1 MEKTGLSFEEAAKR
15 LAQFGYNEL
24 PKKKPPSPVWIL
36 LGQFRS
42 PLIYILLFA
51 ALVTLVLREFKDAAI
66 ILFAVF
72 VNTILGFL
80 QESRAQ
86 KALVALTNI
95 LTPQAQVIRGGQLKR
110 VPARELVVGDI
121 VVLATGEKIPADGRL
136 LEAVDLTIDE
146 AILTGEARPV
156 AKSVSAKEGKAY
168 MGTIVLTGRGQMEV
182 ILTGLSTKVGQI
194 AETLLTTE
202 EVETPLQKRLSSLA
216 NFLAVF
222 VGLVAFLIFSAGL
235 LVGRGFGEMFT
246 ISVALAVAAIPE
258 GLAVSLTVILAV
270 GMQRIL
276 KRKALVRRLL
286 AAETLGSVTVICTD
300 KTGTLTE
307 GRFKVV
313 SWETTDE
320 PLAYQLAVLC
330 NNLADPEEK
339 ALWEY
344 VMTKDHFD
352 PQKIREENPRLGEIP
367 FSSKLKFMATVNKIL
382 DSKKETFRNLILV
395 KGAPETVLEMAKISS
410 LDRRDW
416 ERRAQEWGARG
427 ERVLGMAYKETEG
440 LKDLRIKGLK
450 DKRTEELGDLKFL
463 GLVGFSDPPRKEVKQ
478 IVKLTHEAG
487 IKIKV
492 LTGDFRATAETVL
505 KEVGMTLKPEEI
517 LEGEELAHLTREEL
531 RSCVSQ
537 IKLFARIDPLEKL
550 RVVKALQENGEVVAL
565 VGDGVNDAPA
575 LKRAEVGIV
584 VGEASEV
591 AKETADLVLLD
602 SNLGTLTA
610 AIEEGRGIFDNL
622 RKVVTY
628 LLADAFGAVILV
640 TGALFMS
647 LLFPFASPLPL
658 TAAQILWINLISDGL
673 PNLALTVDP
682 KEKEIMKEKP
692 RQAGEAIINGQTR
705 AIILTVSIFS
715 GLSALLVFYYFLTI
729 QGSLATARSV
739 VFGVLGI
746 NTLFYVF
753 SCRSFRRPLFK
764 IDLLGNYYL
773 ILAVLAGLVLQ
784 ILPFYL
790 PILQDFLH
798 LVPLGVNE
806 WGVILVISLSVV
818 FLIEVVKWISRRT
831 EGLKD

>member
-51 ALVTLVLREFKDAAI
+51 ALVTLILREFKDAAI

-80 QESRAQ
+80 QEARAQ

-95 LTPQAQVIRGGQLKR
+95 LTPQAQVLREGQLRKIL
-110 VPARELVVGDI
+110 AREVVVGDI
-121 VVLATGEKIPADGRL
+121 VVLTTGEKIPADGRL

-146 AILTGEARPV
+146 AILTGESHPV
-156 AKSVSAKEGKAY
+156 SKSVSAKEGKTY

-182 ILTGLSTKVGQI
+182 TATGFSTRIGQI
-194 AETLLTTE
+194 AETLLATE

-222 VGLVAFLIFSAGL
+222 VGLVAFLIFSGGL

-313 SWETTDE
+313 SWEVNDE

-344 VMTKDHFD
+344 VLTKDHFD

-367 FSSKLKFMATVNKIL
+367 FSSQIKFMATVNKVFNPE
-382 DSKKETFRNLILV
+382 KETTRNLLLV

-410 LDRRDW
+410 LDRHDW

-427 ERVLGMAYKETEG
+427 ERVLGMGYREMANGK
-440 LKDLRIKGLK
+440 IKNQK
-450 DKRTEELGDLKFL
+450 ELGDLKFL
-463 GLVGFSDPPRKEVKQ
+463 GLVGFSDPPRKEVRQ
-478 IVKLTHEAG
+478 VVKLTREAG

-505 KEVGMTLKPEEI
+505 KEVGMAVKPEEI
-517 LEGEELAHLTREEL
+517 LEGEELRHLTSEEL
-531 RSCVSQ
+531 HSCVSQ
-537 IKLFARIDPLEKL
+537 IKLFARIDPLEKS
-550 RVVKALQENGEVVAL
+550 RIVKALQENGEVVAL

-640 TGALFMS
+640 TGALFIN
-647 LLFPFASPLPL
+647 LLFPLASPLPL

-682 KEKEIMKEKP
+682 KEKEIMKEEP

-715 GLSALLVFYYFLTI
+715 GLSALLVFYYFLMI
-729 QGSLATARSV
+729 QGSLAMAQSV

-784 ILPFYL
+784 VLPFYL

-798 LVPLGVNE
+798 LVPLGINE

-818 FLIEVVKWISRRT
+818 FLIEVVKWISKRI
-831 EGLKD
+831 EGLKN